1 MTEVV
6 WAILQKNNR
15 FLLAKRSL
23 NDNYGGTWTFPGGKI
38 NLSDKTPE
46 DATNRKLQEEVGL
59 IGKRFRKLGDIQL
72 DKYRIQL
79 FICDQWVGEPKPSCK
94 DIIEIG
100 WFSLSEMYSIDIKL
114 SPFVNDSLMYIAYLT
129 QNYNWI
135 EADESG

>member
-23 NDNYGGTWTFPGGKI
+23 NDNYGGAWTFPGGKI

-46 DATNRKLQEEVGL
+46 DATNRELQEEVGL

-94 DIIEIG
+94 DIIEVG

>member
-6 WAILQKNNR
+6 WAILQKNNQ

-46 DATNRKLQEEVGL
+46 GTINRELQEEVGL
-59 IGKRFRKLGDIQL
+59 VGKRFRKLGDIQL